1 MFVSVEL
8 SCFKNSVREGCYV
21 VLNFLKV
28 AAKDIIG
35 KLEKVMEKVMKGHRI
50 SRAQESM
57 NPL

>member
-1 MFVSVEL
+1 MSVER

-28 AAKDIIG
+28 AAKAIIG
-35 KLEKVMEKVMKGHRI
+35 KLEKVMEKIMKGHRI